1 VRTLEKKQAARD
13 LRARRKDWVRY
24 RGAHN
29 HAKAMALLKAE
40 EIRQFNEAL
49 KSGWFVRVWGEP
61 QGFSVV
67 GVGAP

>member
-1 VRTLEKKQAARD
+1 MRTLKKKQAARD

-29 HAKAMALLKAE
+29 LAKAMTLVTAE

-49 KSGWFVRVWGEP
+49 KSGWFVHVWGEP
-61 QGFSVV
+61 LGFSVV